1 MGNIIQPMEHTA
13 KNCSDAYE
21 MDSARLGLCIFEM
34 FVNVCV
40 IGASAPFAKM
50 VTAITSFTGTMKVL
64 FLNMLFAAFG
74 IAATR
79 LFVLIPQYIS
89 INSLYSAAFVAPVQ
103 IFHDVSIN
111 VNTLITVAI
120 TMEFFVYSI
129 WPNPTKSTTIT
140 LSAINTFWPWFTTI
154 IVYWMEQNSIIETV
168 PQFAVLEVINI
179 ISWMVFLRLYFYNR
193 KKYKTMRAISLDE
206 RYQITVK
213 IRVLRTFLFLA
224 ALTTLRNFITMS
236 LLIVILKIVVP
247 ECLYYVHLYCNHA
260 YDITVALYSLLF
272 IVPLIFTHS
281 EFRKQFM
288 KFLFG
293 SVSPANVL
301 PNITV
306 SAERHGMQVRNAL
319 GENLIVPHT
328 AQMYQRQ
335 LAQSWGQRPSPAA
348 AADNGQVG
356 RSGATSQLQR
366 MKTTLKVKELFVIN
380 LHSGRSRSQSDYRR
394 KSMANVEIPA
404 TSASLRGNRVSSIA
418 LPQFAISSAK

>member
-1 MGNIIQPMEHTA
+1 MAVIEPIEHTA

-154 IVYWMEQNSIIETV
+154 VMYWLEQNNIIETV
-168 PQFAVLEVINI
+168 PQFVVLGVLNFL
-179 ISWMVFLRLYFYNR
+179 SGSVFLIMYFYNR
-193 KKYKTMRAISLDE
+193 KKYKMLLASRLNE
-206 RYQITVK
+206 KYEITVK

-281 EFRKQFM
+281 NLSD
-288 KFLFG
+288 KFKKFVFG
-293 SVSPANVL
+293 SPSSVATVH

-306 SAERHGMQVRNAL
+306 ANERHGIQIRNAL
-319 GENLIVPHT
+319 GQNLVVSNN
-328 AQMYQRQ
+328 AQIYHMQ
-335 LAQSWGQRPSPAA
+335 LAQSWGQRAPAA
-348 AADNGQVG
+348 ADK
-356 RSGATSQLQR
+356 RRTSGP
-366 MKTTLKVKELFVIN
+366 KLKIKDFFVRN
-380 LHSGRSRSQSDYRR
+380 YLHSDRSTNTVDQQRR
-394 KSMANVEIPA
+394 KSFINIEIPL
-404 TSASLRGNRVSSIA
+404 TPSSYPRNH
-418 LPQFAISSAK
+418 LPTPFPH